1 MRFFNFLF
9 TQKKV
14 FFKLFKMEFILDKK
28 NATEGV
34 IIVNVF
40 ADDYADKLEADLKQ
54 AAKTVKV
61 NGFREG
67 KVPLEMVR
75 KMYASKILPEVV
87 FAEVEKKLSKYKREQ
102 SLDFHIFGQFALSPE
117 TPAQDWKKQKDF
129 QLHFNF
135 GYVNDF
141 EIDFSDIQLTDYQI
155 KVTDEEI
162 KKQLD
167 QIQTSLQEI
176 IPTENVGEN
185 TQIVFSVDN
194 EKVKEGIAIKFADI
208 KEEYQLNLVGQ
219 VVGSTFEFSFE
230 EILKEE
236 AYKSMLA
243 YELSMFEEEELA
255 TPFSVTIK
263 SINTFVLPELNS
275 ELYKKVFPNDTIE
288 TYEDFE
294 ARLRTD
300 ITKSYTK
307 IITQSLTSDLY
318 QAILKK
324 SEEIEY
330 PTNFIKEWI
339 YFNYEASKGTNQR
352 LSPTQID
359 ELYPSVIQDFYWQI
373 VEKKSAEKYNIEVN
387 DELLLDTVCDDL
399 RRQFGGNIEDSMLR
413 DIAVR
418 FLKSKGDEYMAETF
432 RTTVKKEC
440 LRKIYEE
447 LPKETNFVTLDEYIA
462 ILKAK
467 NNALVEE
474 SAEENEDSMTN
485 VL

>member
-1 MRFFNFLF
+1 
-9 TQKKV
+9 
-14 FFKLFKMEFILDKK
+14 MEFILDKK

-75 KMYASKILPEVV
+75 KMYASKVLPEVV
-87 FAEVEKKLSKYKREQ
+87 FAEVEKNLNKYKKEQ
-102 SLDFHIFGQFALSPE
+102 LSDLHVFGQFALSPE
-117 TPAQDWKKQKDF
+117 SPAQDWKKQKEF

-167 QIQTSLQEI
+167 QIQTSFQETV
-176 IPTENVGEN
+176 PSENVGEN

-219 VVGSTFEFSFE
+219 VVGSTFEFSLK
-230 EILKEE
+230 EILKED
-236 AYKSMLA
+236 AYKDVSM
-243 YELSMFEEEELA
+243 YELSMFEEEELEK
-255 TPFSVTIK
+255 PFALTIK

-294 ARLRTD
+294 AQLRAD

-307 IITQSLTSDLY
+307 LISESLLSNLY
-318 QAILKK
+318 QAILEK
-324 SEEIEY
+324 SKAIQY
-330 PTNFIKEWI
+330 PTTFIKEWI
-339 YFNYEASKGTNQR
+339 YFNYEASKGTNQK

-359 ELYPSVIQDFYWQI
+359 DLYPSVTQDFYWQI
-373 VEKKSAEKYNIEVN
+373 VENKSVGKYNVQVN
-387 DELLLDTVCDDL
+387 DDLLLDTVCDDL
-399 RRQFGGNIEDSMLR
+399 RKQFGGNIEDSMLR

-447 LPKETNFVTLDEYIA
+447 LPKETSFVTLDEYIA
-462 ILKAK
+462 ILQAK